1 MVTHV
6 GMTIILMPAEMI
18 ISLKR
23 LATIRLITDEGT
35 LPSVLADM
43 LFKTA
48 WTVKDFITAI
58 VAALV
63 NLWPSLETDVVVIRC
78 F

>member
-1 MVTHV
+1 
-6 GMTIILMPAEMI
+6 MTIILMPAEMI